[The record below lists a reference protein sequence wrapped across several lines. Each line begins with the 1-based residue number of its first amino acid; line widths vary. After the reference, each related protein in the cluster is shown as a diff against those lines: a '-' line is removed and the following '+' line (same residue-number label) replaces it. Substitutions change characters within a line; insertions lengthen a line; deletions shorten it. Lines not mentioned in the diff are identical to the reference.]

1 MALNKDF
8 KVKNSLCVSE
18 TLNVAQS
25 ACINDLKITSTGGV
39 SATGLSALVTRNGFV
54 SAGRDLSDVFAR
66 LSDNVDGSGT
76 AHKVP
81 VWTDSNTLGDS
92 PLSTNGN
99 NVSITGNLSVL
110 GDFTRMDTIV
120 TTTSALSIINH
131 GTGPALFARQAG
143 ASQPIAEFVD
153 KEGGQIIFDDGGLV
167 GLGTAAPGQRLTVA
181 GNISSN
187 GALSASGPGYNY
199 FESRVGINTPTP
211 DYMLDVAG
219 SVGIGACLIHN
230 GDDDTFIYFTDDDIN
245 FTAGGVNF
253 IDLTQDTASEI
264 TFNEGG
270 ADVDFRVEG
279 TTDNGLLYTDAGTD
293 KVGIGTRAPSEKLTV
308 SGNISANSTVTAE
321 TVNVSSTTNGFVS
334 AGRDLSDVF
343 TTCVGD
349 IT

>member
-1 MALNKDF
+1 MSLNKDF

-143 ASQPIAEFVD
+143 SSQPIAEFVD

-167 GLGTAAPGQRLTVA
+167 GLGTSAPGQ
-181 GNISSN
+181 
-187 GALSASGPGYNY
+187 
-199 FESRVGINTPTP
+199 
-211 DYMLDVAG
+211 
-219 SVGIGACLIHN
+219 
-230 GDDDTFIYFTDDDIN
+230 
-245 FTAGGVNF
+245 
-253 IDLTQDTASEI
+253 
-264 TFNEGG
+264 
-270 ADVDFRVEG
+270 
-279 TTDNGLLYTDAGTD
+279 
-293 KVGIGTRAPSEKLTV
+293 KLTV
-308 SGNISANSTVTAE
+308 SGNISAHGALSATGTGDNYFAGSVGIGTADPPQKLTVRGGLTHTNSLGIQVVTM
-321 TVNVSSTTNGFVS
+321 TNAS
-334 AGRDLSDVF
+334 DAGRLDRKS
-343 TTCVGD
+343 TR
-349 IT
+349 